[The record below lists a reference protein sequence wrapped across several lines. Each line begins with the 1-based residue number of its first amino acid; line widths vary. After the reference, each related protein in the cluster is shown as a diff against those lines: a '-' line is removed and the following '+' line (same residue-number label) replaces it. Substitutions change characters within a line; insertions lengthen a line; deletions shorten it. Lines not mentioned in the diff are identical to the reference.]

1 MLKELGKWF
10 TQKNAYNKYGDLS
23 SNTQYSPNI
32 CALGVVPVRF
42 KDRFCHVLH
51 QCVHVLTESHDL
63 LFSHRSKWIQL

>member
-32 CALGVVPVRF
+32 CAQWCRYGIPVQRETH
-42 KDRFCHVLH
+42 KHIPGAHWLAS
-51 QCVHVLTESHDL
+51 LT
-63 LFSHRSKWIQL
+63 